1 MSQLKAGLLMV
12 VAAVGMLQRAG
23 EAHVASDGEQEVQ
36 LVTSEGR
43 VHKAAD
49 LVWAVSGAVESAVE
63 APVVEAASLLSDWL
77 HEEAASDV
85 ALLEQEVRRGSGE
98 GLRQKVEEYLYKPAH
113 SDLGDGGILAQ
124 LQQAVRGMSGGK
136 LAMCLVGAVAM
147 MAAVVALAYQVHHWN
162 VLREHEEMEE
172 QNEELL
178 VKLTGEAMAKDK
190 QARKARKQKGSSSS
204 TTPRAG
210 NDALTKL
217 SDPVVQ

>member
-1 MSQLKAGLLMV
+1 M
-12 VAAVGMLQRAG
+12 VAAAAGMLQRAG
-23 EAHVASDGEQEVQ
+23 EAHVASDAGQEVQ
-36 LVTSEGR
+36 LVTSDGR
-43 VHKAAD
+43 VHKAAE
-49 LVWAVSGAVESAVE
+49 LVWAVSGAVETAVE

-77 HEEAASDV
+77 QEEAASDV
-85 ALLEQEVRRGSGE
+85 ALLEQEVRMGSGE
-98 GLRQKVEEYLYKPAH
+98 ALRQKVEDYLYKPAPG
-113 SDLGDGGILAQ
+113 DVGDGSVLAL
-124 LQQAVRGMSGGK
+124 LQQAVRGMGGGK
-136 LAMCLVGAVAM
+136 LALCLVGAVAM

-204 TTPRAG
+204 TTPRAA

-217 SDPVVQ
+217 PDTVAQ